1 MNLALLHFQETK
13 EDFYLQI
20 LLKRNSL
27 LFGCEAVSNQ
37 IT

>member
-1 MNLALLHFQETK
+1 MNLALVHLREIK

-27 LFGCEAVSNQ
+27 PFGCEAVSNQ